1 MLLFKEK
8 DAAAKKNYQKKIPM
22 VSNVYISLCLA
33 CKIACGI
40 LRGCQRKNGQ
50 HNFFDIHRFSNFRP
64 ILALLIQLRALRGI
78 SMTQCTRTFL

>member
-40 LRGCQRKNGQ
+40 LRGCQRKNG
-50 HNFFDIHRFSNFRP
+50 
-64 ILALLIQLRALRGI
+64 
-78 SMTQCTRTFL
+78 